1 MLSTDPADVLETPPR
16 LAAILDLVRLD
27 ALRYRGGTHPRSEVR
42 TFGGEVVA
50 QALLAAGRTVPRDRA
65 VHSAHA
71 HFLRG
76 GDPGRPITY
85 RVEVL
90 RDGGSFSTRRVEAEQ
105 GGQLIFQLSTSYQL
119 PESGFEHR
127 PARPAAPDPGQLP
140 SAVEAFADAHPDD
153 LMWLKDIESRR
164 SLELR
169 FPEELPRLATRQG
182 RQVPPRQRV
191 WLRVTDPL
199 PDDPQVHRAALAYA
213 SDLLLLSAAL
223 PPHRR
228 VINDGGHFASLD
240 HAVWFHAPHRMDEW
254 LLYEQQSPWA
264 GGGRALCHGQLFD
277 RAGTLV
283 ASTVQEGLLR
293 APASDD
299 GPPPAHP

>member
-1 MLSTDPADVLETPPR
+1 MLNTDPADVLESPPG
-16 LAAILDLVRLD
+16 LAAILDLVQLD
-27 ALRYRGGTHPRSEVR
+27 ALRFRSRTHLRAEVR

-50 QALLAAGRTVPRDRA
+50 QALLAAGRTVPPDRA

-76 GDPGRPITY
+76 GDPARPVTY

-127 PARPAAPDPGQLP
+127 PALPAAPDPSLLP
-140 SAVEAFADAHPDD
+140 PAAQAFADAHPDD
-153 LMWLKDIESRR
+153 LLWLEDIESRR

-191 WLRVTDPL
+191 WLRVADRL
-199 PDDPQVHRAALAYA
+199 PDDPQLHQAALAYA
-213 SDLLLLSAAL
+213 SDLLLLSTAL

-228 VINDGGHFASLD
+228 VINDGGLRFASLD
-240 HAVWFHAPHRMDEW
+240 HTVWFHAPHRMDDW
-254 LLYEQQSPWA
+254 LLYEQESPWA
-264 GGGRALCHGQLFD
+264 GGGRALCHGQMFD
-277 RAGTLV
+277 RAGNLV

-293 APASDD
+293 ISTSD
-299 GPPPAHP
+299 GPQPAHL